1 MVKSTGDGVLAV
13 FADPSAAVA
22 CAVDVQRAVADR
34 EWTGIGRLGVRVG
47 IHTGRCSLIDGDVL
61 GRPPNLAARLES
73 AGHGGQILVSGD
85 TAAACAG
92 RLAAGVELQGL
103 GAYTMRGFDDP
114 VEVHVVRADGLI
126 TEFPPPRAA
135 YRGFEDLPPDDRPLV
150 GRSAAIRLAVDA
162 VGGCAVVTLWGP
174 AGVGKTRLAVRVAN
188 AARHPFDDGIRFVD
202 LTTTGGSR
210 TVADAVLD
218 ALRVQPATGE
228 STVDTLRRAVRSLR
242 ILLVLDNCEHVL
254 DDVRAVVELI
264 VAASPG
270 THVLCTSREPLG
282 LAGEA
287 TMPVAPLAED
297 DAVRLLL
304 SRVAEVRPEFR
315 ITASTGDA
323 VRRICADTDGLPYA
337 IELAAAQVVVEGVE
351 AAAAT
356 PGLGASSAVGGA
368 GLDGRLD
375 RSLATL
381 DPSASALLTQ
391 LAAFVGPF
399 SHDLARAVAPGC
411 VDVRVGPG
419 PAGARRNG
427 GTRRAGADVSVA
439 DPRAQRGAPA
449 SVAGCA
455 RSGG

>member
-1 MVKSTGDGVLAV
+1 M
-13 FADPSAAVA
+13 
-22 CAVDVQRAVADR
+22 R
-34 EWTGIGRLGVRVG
+34 W
-47 IHTGRCSLIDGDVL
+47 
-61 GRPPNLAARLES
+61 AAR
-73 AGHGGQILVSGD
+73 
-85 TAAACAG
+85 
-92 RLAAGVELQGL
+92 
-103 GAYTMRGFDDP
+103 
-114 VEVHVVRADGLI
+114 
-126 TEFPPPRAA
+126 
-135 YRGFEDLPPDDRPLV
+135 
-150 GRSAAIRLAVDA
+150 
-162 VGGCAVVTLWGP
+162 AVVTLWGP

-315 ITASTGDA
+315 ITASTSDA

-337 IELAAAQVVVEGVE
+337 IELAAAHVVVEGVE
-351 AAAAT
+351 ASAAT
-356 PGLGASSAVGGA
+356 PGLGTSSAVAA
-368 GLDGRLD
+368 G
-375 RSLATL
+375 
-381 DPSASALLTQ
+381 P
-391 LAAFVGPF
+391 
-399 SHDLARAVAPGC
+399 
-411 VDVRVGPG
+411 
-419 PAGARRNG
+419 
-427 GTRRAGADVSVA
+427 
-439 DPRAQRGAPA
+439 
-449 SVAGCA
+449 
-455 RSGG
+455 